1 MISPETAYPTDAK
14 GKILCPHCNF
24 AIDAIRPGIKLQ
36 MPKLLLVEG
45 KDDECFFCAL
55 VEFLQ
60 IEDIQVAGVG
70 GKGQFRGQLQAI
82 IKDDDFS
89 KVISLGVIRDADN
102 NPEDAFKSVRD
113 SLRAVGLTPPQ
124 RPILSTKGRPKVTV
138 MIVPSLNRKG
148 ALEDLC
154 LDALV
159 DDPALKC
166 VNQYFECLDNQN
178 IEPPRELSKAKIRV
192 FLSSRR
198 DPTLPLGISAQK
210 GYWHLDH
217 KAFEKVKMFL
227 QTL

>member
-1 MISPETAYPTDAK
+1 MISSETENQANPK
-14 GKILCPHCNF
+14 GKIICPHCNF
-24 AIDAIRPGIKLQ
+24 AIDTIKPGIKLQ
-36 MPKLLLVEG
+36 KPKLLVVEG

-55 VEFLQ
+55 IEFLR

-70 GKGQFRGQLQAI
+70 GKGQFRGQLRAI

-89 KVISLGVIRDADN
+89 KVISLGVIRDADK

-113 SLRAVGLTPPQ
+113 GLQAVGLPAPK
-124 RPILSTKGRPKVTV
+124 RPHLSTKGRPKVTV
-138 MIVPSLNRKG
+138 MIVPSFNRQG

-154 LDALV
+154 LDTLA
-159 DDPALKC
+159 DDSALKC
-166 VNQYFECLDNQN
+166 VKQYFECLDNQN
-178 IEPPRELSKAKIRV
+178 IELPSELSKAKIRV

-210 GYWHLDH
+210 GYWPLDH